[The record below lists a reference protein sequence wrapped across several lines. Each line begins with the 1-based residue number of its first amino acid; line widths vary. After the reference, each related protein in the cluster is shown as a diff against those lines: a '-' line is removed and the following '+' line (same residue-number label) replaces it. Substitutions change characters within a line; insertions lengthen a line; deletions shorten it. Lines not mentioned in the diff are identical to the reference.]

1 MQHVKNYTIGKESID
16 DMITV
21 GRFNPSLEITF
32 QDSTGRHTH
41 KISAGYG
48 DEIGVYQ
55 DNDETYVISQSP
67 GLSYVGLQVFVGP
80 DIIGEIFVSDHEMA
94 AVIGETDPPEH
105 TLIQRLREYIY

>member
-1 MQHVKNYTIGKESID
+1 MQQAKNYSISKESTD
-16 DMITV
+16 DMIEA

-55 DNDETYVISQSP
+55 ENDETYVINQSP
-67 GLSYVGLQVFVGP
+67 GLCYVGLQVFTGP
-80 DIIGEIFVSDHEMA
+80 DIIGEAFVADHEMA
-94 AVIGETDPPEH
+94 AVFGESDPEAQ
-105 TLIQRLREYIY
+105 TLIERLREYIY